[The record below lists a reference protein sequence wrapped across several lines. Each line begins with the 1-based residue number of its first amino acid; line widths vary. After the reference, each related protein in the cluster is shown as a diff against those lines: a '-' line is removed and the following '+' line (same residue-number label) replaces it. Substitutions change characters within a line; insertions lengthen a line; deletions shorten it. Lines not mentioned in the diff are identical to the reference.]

1 MQTQEKIFLC
11 FYKIF
16 FLQKEKNTLFY
27 MALIKR
33 KILTS
38 LEVLYTKLVRES
50 VLFCKKD
57 AFQNTEFSHLK
68 CQLKV
73 SSRVKNHLF
82 SKFSMF
88 RWLSR
93 AHQKLSFKKNSRE
106 KCFFCADLWSA
117 KVFSMLI
124 ILIDRWQVL
133 SYLIC
138 MPLLNQA
145 NHAIWQQSWS
155 TSIVLTVLPWILE
168 VNASKEEKIACPF
181 LPSTPR
187 RKKTTK

>member
-1 MQTQEKIFLC
+1 
-11 FYKIF
+11 
-16 FLQKEKNTLFY
+16 

-38 LEVLYTKLVRES
+38 LEVLSTKLVRES

-88 RWLSR
+88 R
-93 AHQKLSFKKNSRE
+93 
-106 KCFFCADLWSA
+106 
-117 KVFSMLI
+117 
-124 ILIDRWQVL
+124 
-133 SYLIC
+133 
-138 MPLLNQA
+138 
-145 NHAIWQQSWS
+145 
-155 TSIVLTVLPWILE
+155 
-168 VNASKEEKIACPF
+168 
-181 LPSTPR
+181 
-187 RKKTTK
+187 